1 MMSTRIPYYLRSSL
15 IALILVGAPAIHAQ
29 QPEENG
35 SEASSSARPASNRYE
50 RNFIVD
56 GNKLYRQGRFAEAE
70 TMYKKALEQN
80 PLSPQARFNLA
91 AAYIRQSGS
100 ADPNADRNP
109 SAKLRNFCPTYP
121 SSVRI

>member
-70 TMYKKALEQN
+70 TMYKKA
-80 PLSPQARFNLA
+80 SSKTRS
-91 AAYIRQSGS
+91 R
-100 ADPNADRNP
+100 
-109 SAKLRNFCPTYP
+109 LRPDSILLPPT
-121 SSVRI
+121 